1 MTFVQSNRVRVRP
14 SNRVAAAC
22 AACSTVLL
30 LGALSRAQDAKPASE
45 PGRVE
50 FELLRSL
57 HIAVPVKINDA
68 GPYRLIFDLGAP
80 INLVSGRF
88 AVEAGLI
95 TKEVAERPA
104 FFGMRG
110 EKVVK
115 KLQVGEVVAENIPVM
130 VMDHPTIKAI
140 SEVLGPIDGIIG
152 YPFFARYKFAID
164 YPAKTM
170 TFTPSDYK
178 PQNVMSQMIGRMFGN
193 RDAKKKRIA
202 PAGLWGFDCDR
213 PASDESAGVVI
224 IRVWPGSPAANAGLQ
239 ENDRILTFADRWT
252 DSSTELAEAAALA
265 TPGEPMTIEV
275 ARGDTTLKIEVT
287 PVLGL

>member
-1 MTFVQSNRVRVRP
+1 
-14 SNRVAAAC
+14 VAAAC